1 MVSGGASKSRRS
13 TSTTSAML
21 STSRL
26 TASPWS
32 RTTMTTGSSPAGRA
46 GRPSRSR
53 SSMAG
58 TTWPRRLIRPATA
71 GGASGTRVM
80 LWLRSTSCT
89 CSTSTPNRSP
99 SSQKV
104 ASWLVAGM
112 LRASVA
118 VLTSDL
124 QEGGGGVGREGG
136 RAVEAEGAAVEVHAG
151 GEAGVRGVERR
162 VGGED
167 GGADVEQLG
176 DPVTD
181 DRGAE
186 QAQVVDVALHRGLA
200 VDDVEDLLDDDRDAA
215 AVVGVDDD
223 LEHLAVGVAE
233 GTQVPVQADDRQD
246 RAAVLHHLAGA
257 DPLDGLAAHLL
268 EPGDRVQRDGDPAP
282 AADGGQ
288 QHPLTLAGRG
298 GGDRTDPALLPLGG
312 LGTQRAAGQR
322 LDVEDQRDR
331 AVTEHGGSGVE
342 PDRLELAAHGL
353 DHDLLGVDDP
363 VHDQAEPASLGAE
376 HGDDHVAVVP
386 VGGQAEH
393 VREAHQREQ
402 LTAQPVDRR
411 AADVLDRRGGLLGV
425 QGDELL
431 QADLRDRVPV
441 TRAL

>member
-32 RTTMTTGSSPAGRA
+32 RTTMTTGSSPTGRA

-53 SSMAG
+53 SSMAV

-112 LRASVA
+112 VWAVGRVDWSVA

-124 QEGGGGVGREGG
+124 HQVGVRGIELRAAEGG
-136 RAVEAEGAAVEVHAG
+136 RA
-151 GEAGVRGVERR
+151 RVERR

-167 GGADVEQLG
+167 GRADVEQLG
-176 DPVTD
+176 APVAD

-186 QAQVVDVALHRGLA
+186 QAEVVDVALHRGLA
-200 VDDVEDLLDDDRDAA
+200 VDDVEDLLDDDRHAA
-215 AVVGVDDD
+215 AVVGVDDH
-223 LEHLAVGVAE
+223 LEHLAIGLAE
-233 GTQVPVQADDRQD
+233 GTQVPVQPDDRQD
-246 RAAVLHHLAGA
+246 GAPVLHDLAGA
-257 DPLDGLAAHLL
+257 DPFHRLAAHLL
-268 EPGDRVQRDGDPAP
+268 QPGDGVQRDGDPPA

-331 AVTEHGGSGVE
+331 AVTE
-342 PDRLELAAHGL
+342 
-353 DHDLLGVDDP
+353 
-363 VHDQAEPASLGAE
+363 
-376 HGDDHVAVVP
+376 
-386 VGGQAEH
+386 
-393 VREAHQREQ
+393 
-402 LTAQPVDRR
+402 
-411 AADVLDRRGGLLGV
+411 
-425 QGDELL
+425 
-431 QADLRDRVPV
+431 
-441 TRAL
+441 